1 MRIIVFILSIIIF
14 IKTLSYGIFELKETN
29 RSGGTCV
36 IIVSI
41 ISLILPNLMVYIR
54 GV

>member
-14 IKTLSYGIFELKETN
+14 IKTLSYGLFELKGKN
-29 RSGGTCV
+29 KLGGTYV
-36 IIVSI
+36 VIVSI

-54 GV
+54 RI